1 MNQEPTATDS
11 GMSPP
16 LSSYFLGPKAQNAGL
31 WQELIERIFDDYVHW
46 RRNYFPEDKSFLTR
60 GDWRDTKQLE
70 WLDKLSG
77 QLDGVLDDL
86 KSDFPFYSPRYIGH
100 MNSELTLPS
109 VLGLFAGLLY
119 NPNNVS
125 PEGAPVTVGL
135 ERKVGELLARML
147 GFPDGDENRAGAPWG
162 HLTSG
167 GTIAT
172 LEALWVARQAQFL
185 PLVLADLCERRERR
199 QAAVETLEKRGV
211 APRDTAGLVDSGAWQ
226 ELRDRLRPRKDADL
240 LHLPPGEQLSLL
252 AELHDALLAEL
263 GDGGETRGA
272 LVSSFL
278 GEAVERS
285 TLNPA
290 SVGFAA
296 ALAELNRSAKT
307 SLRRGV
313 VLASEAAHYCLQK
326 ACDVLGYGHD
336 GLHRIRVDENF
347 RIDVDALEAA
357 ITEIEGKDDEY
368 LAAVVAI
375 AGTTEEGAVDPVHEV
390 VALRERRPFWLH
402 VDAAWGG
409 YVATVF
415 DRDGDGRLMRD
426 SSGATVGGADE
437 DLPEEVRRAFGAIG
451 AADSAVVDPHKLGYV
466 PYPAGAIV
474 FRRGGTR
481 PLTAQA
487 ASYIG
492 ATGKAKNDPLG
503 AEALSR
509 PETVGEYVLEGSKP
523 GAAATAVWL
532 AHEAIPLTP
541 QGHGQI
547 VGETLAAARRLAGA
561 LNRIDSDPDQH
572 ERLGVDGQRERL
584 GANDLSIGF
593 ELVTEPDTN
602 VVTFV
607 ARPLRCDGDG
617 GLKPVPQSLSDL
629 NTINQRI
636 HAQMNAAHRSRDE
649 AGGNPSGPVPPYR
662 HPFFVSRTQM
672 ESNLQPGGAYSFASV
687 APLLAKLLRKSAEHE
702 REYNESPTGIFAI
715 RCVVMNPF
723 YRLAQDQGDDH
734 LAAFI
739 ERLHAVGRDVLTQ
752 FTEELFAVT
761 LIECE
766 AGKAASVKTKLDEDA
781 GSSLRRTMVAVDE
794 DGTESVLIEVRDSTE
809 EDGNPRERLRKFV
822 AEHTAAGI
830 ESAETFVGSGRDH
843 RGRVDSEARPASYVF
858 LAANVG
864 RATELL
870 KHSMKVRLPAGA
882 GVEGRLVS
890 GRYDVAL
897 SFSGLD
903 RASALTALS
912 QAVPCEGHPD
922 GSSCTGLCRGLVKE
936 IRALSVAGS

>member
-1 MNQEPTATDS
+1 MNQEPSAADPGKS
-11 GMSPP
+11 LP
-16 LSSYFLGPKAQNAGL
+16 LASYFLGPKAQNASI
-31 WQELIERIFDDYVHW
+31 WQELIERVFDDYVHW

-60 GDWRDTKQLE
+60 GDWRDPEELD
-70 WLDKLSG
+70 WLDELSDK
-77 QLDGVLDDL
+77 LDGVLDAL

-135 ERKVGELLARML
+135 EREVGELLAQML
-147 GFPDGDENRAGAPWG
+147 GFPDGDANRAGAPWG

-167 GTIAT
+167 GTVAT

-185 PLVLADLCERRERR
+185 PLVLADLCERREPRR
-199 QAAVETLEKRGV
+199 NAVRALENRGV
-211 APRDTAGLVDSGAWQ
+211 PPRDTAGLVDSGAWQ
-226 ELRDRLRPRKDADL
+226 ELRDRLRPREDADL
-240 LHLPPGEQLSLL
+240 LHVPPSEQLSLL

-263 GDGGETRGA
+263 SDGGQAQGA

-285 TLNPA
+285 PLNPA

-307 SLRRGV
+307 SLQRGV

-336 GLHRIRVDENF
+336 GLRSIRVDESF
-347 RIDVDALEAA
+347 RVDVDALETA
-357 ITEIEGKDDEY
+357 ITEIEEKDEEY

-375 AGTTEEGAVDPVHEV
+375 AGTTEEGAVDPVHKIL
-390 VALRERRPFWLH
+390 ALREQKPFWLH

-415 DRDGDGRLMRD
+415 GRGEEGQLLRDG
-426 SSGATVGGADE
+426 SGAAKGAVGE
-437 DLPEEVRRAFGAIG
+437 DLHEEVRRAFGAIG

-474 FRRGGTR
+474 FRHGGTR

-492 ATGKAKNDPLG
+492 TAGKAKDDPLA

-509 PETVGEYVLEGSKP
+509 PETIGEYVLEGSKP

-532 AHEAIPLTP
+532 GHKAIPLTAK
-541 QGHGQI
+541 GHGRI
-547 VGETLAAARRLAGA
+547 VGETLGAARRFACA
-561 LNRIDSDPDQH
+561 LKLIDSDAAQH
-572 ERLGVDGQRERL
+572 ERLGVDGQREHL

-593 ELVTEPDTN
+593 QLVVEPDTN

-607 ARPLRCDGDG
+607 ARPLRRAGE
-617 GLKPVPQSLSDL
+617 GLEPVNWSLADL

-636 HAQMNAAHRSRDE
+636 HARMNAARPSQD
-649 AGGNPSGPVPPYR
+649 AADGNPSGPVPPYR

-672 ESNLQPGGAYSFASV
+672 ESLRQPGGTYSFASV
-687 APLLAKLLRKSAEHE
+687 APLLAKLLPKGADHEQEYDESAA
-702 REYNESPTGIFAI
+702 GIFAI

-723 YRLAQDQGDDH
+723 YQLARDHGEDH
-734 LAAFI
+734 LAAFV
-739 ERLHAVGRDVLTQ
+739 ERLHGVGRDVLTQ

-766 AGKAASVKTKLDEDA
+766 AGTAASVKADLDGDA
-781 GSSLRRTMVAVDE
+781 GKSLRRTMVVVDE
-794 DGTESVLIEVRDSTE
+794 AGAESILIEVRAPAKEDS
-809 EDGNPRERLRKFV
+809 NPRERLRRLV
-822 AEHTAAGI
+822 AEHIASGI
-830 ESAETFVGSGRDH
+830 KSAETFIGSGRKH
-843 RGRVDSEARPASYVF
+843 RGRFDSEARPASYVL

-870 KHSMKVRLPAGA
+870 DRSVTVELPPGA

-890 GRYDVAL
+890 GRYDIAL

-903 RASALTALS
+903 RTSALKAL
-912 QAVPCEGHPD
+912 ARAILCEGHAG
-922 GSSCTGLCRGLVKE
+922 GSSCAGPCKDLVKE
-936 IRALSVAGS
+936 IRALSVTGS